1 YLGQS
6 LRDQGGA
13 GTDVG
18 AVVGVLVLEP
28 VHRLLPGDAARRA
41 RIRQVGTAK
50 VAAGADVHHAV
61 RADMRQLHPGGD
73 RLRPS
78 AAVLQRGDV
87 QHGRRVRAHV
97 EPHYVAEL
105 VPGVRKAEGRV
116 RRRSIVEG
124 PDLHQARGRAD
135 SAGAGA
141 DLVEHRAG
149 HRVQHVELTAPA
161 SRAYVVQ
168 ADTPHAHPFAGHGSF
183 AV

>member
-1 YLGQS
+1 
-6 LRDQGGA
+6 
-13 GTDVG
+13 
-18 AVVGVLVLEP
+18 
-28 VHRLLPGDAARRA
+28 
-41 RIRQVGTAK
+41 TAK

-87 QHGRRVRAHV
+87 QYGRRVRAHV

-124 PDLHQARGRAD
+124 PNLHQARGRAD

-149 HRVQHVELTAPA
+149 DRVQHVKITDAA
-161 SRAYVVQ
+161 SRADVVQ
-168 ADTPHAHPFAGHGSF
+168 AGAQQDQPFAVEGALADDRI
-183 AV
+183 AVAQD